1 MVKTNRN
8 KIKLIMDTAGIDL
21 ALTRIAAEIIERLD
35 HAGPLAV
42 LGIRRRGVHPAS
54 RLCSKLDAIRKQ
66 PTPQGVLDI
75 TLYRDDLTTVSE
87 RPMLRSTSI
96 AFDINRI

>member
-1 MVKTNRN
+1 
-8 KIKLIMDTAGIDL
+8 MDSAGIDL
-21 ALTRIAAEIIERLD
+21 ALSRSAAEIVERLD

-42 LGIRRRGVHPAS
+42 LGIRRRGAHLAS
-54 RLCSKLDAIRKQ
+54 RLCSKLDAIRDQ
-66 PTPQGVLDI
+66 PTLQGVLNI
-75 TLYRDDLTTVSE
+75 TSYRDDLTTVSE